1 MSKIDIRAELKIAIQ
16 ESDWQQNLL
25 AEAIHNT
32 KSSISNWLNY
42 DRPEIPVENLLAIV
56 RVLDDDHFRYVVAD
70 YLLDLKVLIPETKY
84 AESPAGRY
92 LSAKKEVKQV
102 LDLDEEFSMT
112 IVTKPEE
119 RTPKDKTDVLKYLKE
134 VNEAISA
141 YTELKTSIMEDW
153 DLYDRKGK

>member
-1 MSKIDIRAELKIAIQ
+1 MSKIDIRAELKNAIQ

-32 KSSISNWLNY
+32 KSSISNWLSY
-42 DRPEIPVENLLAIV
+42 DRPEIPVDNLLAIV
-56 RVLDDDHFRYVVAD
+56 RVLDDDKFRYIVAD
-70 YLLDLKVLIPETKY
+70 YLLDLKVILPENKY
-84 AESPAGRY
+84 AENPAARF

-102 LDLDEEFSMT
+102 LDLDEQFSMT
-112 IVTKPEE
+112 VVTRPEE

-141 YTELKTSIMEDW
+141 YTELKTSIMKDW
-153 DLYDRKGK
+153 ELYDRR